1 MKKNR
6 NRSTK
11 MTGAG
16 MIAVGMMAAA
26 MLAAAM
32 AMTGCAKKEPEVI
45 KIASKPMTEQYIL
58 TEILGQLIE
67 HDLGVQVEITKGVG
81 GGTTN
86 IQPALLKGDFDLY
99 PEYTGTG
106 WLTVLKKEQEND
118 SAVLYENLQKGYEEM
133 GLHWTGLY
141 GFQNSYVIAVRSEIA
156 DEYKLTTFSDLS
168 AVSQNLVFGG
178 NPDYM
183 EREDGFNYLAS
194 SYDMNFKD
202 VKDFDIAL
210 KYTAMADGQIDATNA
225 FTTDAQLNA
234 ANVRLLE
241 DDKHIFATYYGGTVV
256 RQDTLK
262 KFPGLEATLEKL
274 TGQISDDEMRAMNYA
289 VEVEQK
295 DEKDVA
301 KEFLTSKELL
311 K

>member
-1 MKKNR
+1 MRKWKKLAVL
-6 NRSTK
+6 
-11 MTGAG
+11 TGIG
-16 MIAVGMMAAA
+16 MAAVSA
-26 MLAAAM
+26 LAV
-32 AMTGCAKKEPEVI
+32 TGCAKKEPEVI

-67 HDLGVQVEITKGVG
+67 HDLGIKTEITKGVG

-86 IQPALLKGDFDLY
+86 IQPALLKGEFDLY

-118 SAVLYENLQKGYEEM
+118 PEVLYENLQKGYGEM
-133 GLHWTGLY
+133 GLHWSGLY
-141 GFQNSYVIAVRSEIA
+141 GFQNSYVLAVRREA
-156 DEYKLTTFSDLS
+156 AEEFGLTTFSDL
-168 AVSQNLVFGG
+168 AAASQNLVFGG

-194 SYDMNFKD
+194 SYNMDFKD
-202 VKDFDIAL
+202 VKDIDIAL
-210 KYTAMADGQIDATNA
+210 KYTAMADKQIDVTNA
-225 FTTDAQLNA
+225 FTTDAQLSVA
-234 ANVRLLE
+234 DVTLLE
-241 DDKHIFATYYGGTVV
+241 DDQHIFATYYGGTIV

-262 KFPGLEATLEKL
+262 KYPKLADTLEKL
-274 TGQISDDEMRAMNYA
+274 TGQISDDEMSAMNHA

-301 KEFLTSKELL
+301 RDFLTSKGLL

>member
-1 MKKNR
+1 MKKW
-6 NRSTK
+6 K
-11 MTGAG
+11 KLAVLTGIG
-16 MIAVGMMAAA
+16 MAAVSA
-26 MLAAAM
+26 LAV
-32 AMTGCAKKEPEVI
+32 TGCAKKEPEVI

-67 HDLGVQVEITKGVG
+67 HDLGVKTEITKGVG

-86 IQPALLKGDFDLY
+86 IQPALLKGEFDLY

-118 SAVLYENLQKGYEEM
+118 PEVLYENLQKGYEEM
-133 GLHWTGLY
+133 GLHWSGLY
-141 GFQNSYVIAVRSEIA
+141 GFQNSYVLAVRREA
-156 DEYKLTTFSDLS
+156 AEEFGLTTFSDL
-168 AVSQNLVFGG
+168 AAASQNLVFGG

-194 SYDMNFKD
+194 SYNMDFKD
-202 VKDFDIAL
+202 VKDIDIAL
-210 KYTAMADGQIDATNA
+210 KYTAMADKQIDVTNA
-225 FTTDAQLNA
+225 FTTDAQLIVA
-234 ANVRLLE
+234 DVTLLE
-241 DDKHIFATYYGGTVV
+241 DDQHIFATYYGGTIV

-262 KFPGLEATLEKL
+262 KYPKLADTLEKL
-274 TGQISDDEMRAMNYA
+274 TGQISDDEMRGMNYA

-295 DEKDVA
+295 DEKVVA
-301 KEFLTSKELL
+301 KDFLTSKGLL